1 MTDFAPTIRKG
12 LDVPISGAPKQ
23 VVSNGPQIG
32 KVALLGDDYIGMKP
46 TMLVREGDTVKLGQP
61 LFEDKKTPGVKYTS
75 PAAGTVAEINRGAKR
90 KFESIVIAVADGE
103 EETFEKYD
111 DHYLKNLGR
120 DVVVEQLVASGLWPS
135 FRTRPYSK
143 VPTLDG
149 RPKSIFVTAIDTN
162 PLAADP
168 QVVLEQPDYERYFI
182 HGLQAISTLTEGAVY
197 LCRERNV
204 KIPGRQET
212 CVSDVAFD
220 GPHPAGLPGT
230 HIHML
235 DPVNESKTVWHI
247 YYQDVVAIGHLFL
260 TGKLMTERIISLAGP
275 AVAEPQLIKTRLG
288 ASIDE
293 LTANAVA
300 QPAADKEK
308 QSDNAPALP
317 PVRIIS
323 GSVLSGRTSLAPVNY
338 LGRYHWQISMLR
350 EGTDR
355 EFVGWML
362 PGFDKFS
369 VSRAF
374 ASALTGLSG
383 GTKAF
388 TTSTEGSLRAVVPI
402 GMYEKVMPLDVIATP
417 LLKALLV
424 QDSDTA
430 QQLGCLELDEEDLS
444 LCTFVCPGKNEYGPL
459 LRQTLTHIEREG

>member
-1 MTDFAPTIRKG
+1 MTEFVPTIQNG
-12 LDVPISGAPKQ
+12 LDVPISGTPKQ
-23 VVSNGPQIG
+23 VVSDGPQVSQ
-32 KVALLGDDYIGMKP
+32 VALLGEDYIGMKP

-61 LFEDKKTPGVKYTS
+61 LFEDKKTPGVSYTS
-75 PAAGTVAEINRGAKR
+75 PAAGKVAAIQRGAKR
-90 KFESIVIAVADGE
+90 KFESIVIDVADGE

-111 DHYLKNLGR
+111 DHFLANLER
-120 DVVVEQLVASGLWPS
+120 DAVVQQLVASGMWSS

-143 VPTLDG
+143 VPAVDG

-168 QVVLEQPDYERYFI
+168 QVVLEQPDYERYFV

-204 KIPGRQET
+204 QLPGREEAAVT
-212 CVSDVAFD
+212 DVAFD
-220 GPHPAGLPGT
+220 GPHPAGLAGT

-260 TGKLMTERIISLAGP
+260 TGKLMTERIIALGGP
-275 AVAEPQLIKTRLG
+275 AVKEPRLLKTRLG
-288 ASIDE
+288 ASLDE
-293 LTANAVA
+293 LTAGAVGT
-300 QPAADKEK
+300 ADPQESEANP
-308 QSDNAPALP
+308 QAMR
-317 PVRIIS
+317 VIS
-323 GSVLSGRTSLAPVNY
+323 GSVLSGRTGVAPTNY
-338 LGRYHWQISMLR
+338 LGRYHWQVSILR
-350 EGTDR
+350 EGSDR

-369 VSRAF
+369 ITRAF
-374 ASALTGLSG
+374 ASALTGLPG

-388 TTSTEGSLRAVVPI
+388 TTSTEGSVRAVVPI
-402 GMYEKVMPLDVIATP
+402 GMYEKVMPLDIIATP